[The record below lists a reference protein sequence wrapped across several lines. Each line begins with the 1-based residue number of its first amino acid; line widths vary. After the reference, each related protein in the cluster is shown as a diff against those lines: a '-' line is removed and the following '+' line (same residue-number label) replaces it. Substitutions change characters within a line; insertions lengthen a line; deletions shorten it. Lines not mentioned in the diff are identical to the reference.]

1 MSAPYKI
8 LIIEDSDTNGAIAV
22 YINSHCAGHIGEL
35 RQVDTLPDFIIALDE
50 KEWDIILSDYRL
62 KGMTAAD
69 ALKVINRQGIDVP
82 LIVVSDREEEQGVMS
97 VLYAG
102 AEHFIMKND
111 MERLCI
117 TVPRSIANSRR
128 RREINSEL
136 KNYRRHLEDL
146 VAERTEELE
155 KANENL
161 QLEVG
166 KRKRTEDALRERES
180 QYRNLIENAHDG
192 ICIVQDQKLKFV
204 NRHFEQ
210 MLGYENKST
219 IDSSFFNYG
228 FMDEQERIVGVYRKI
243 IKGEATVL
251 RCDTAFVKKNGQRVE
266 VSMSASAIDYQ
277 GRRAVMIV
285 VRDIT
290 EQNRARR
297 MALESERLEAVG
309 VVARGVGNNFAN
321 IMNVISSYAVSIS
334 DSFLPHTKPHDSAR
348 RILDATHHASV
359 LTKRLLSVVQVS
371 ETESGKMKLEQVP
384 LGDVINKARG
394 LVAHSLQSKAIEVVI
409 KPRALVPY
417 VFADRDQLLDT
428 LISIFMNAVDAMPDG
443 GKLVINLVERKI
455 ARPRSNPDSEGGH
468 FVGLSIRDNGVGMT
482 KEQLAR
488 AFEPFFT
495 TKGSGD
501 AFGLGL
507 PVAQSLA
514 QGWGGWID
522 IRSRPGRGT
531 RVRIFMKKTEDPT
544 ANKVPDESQLP
555 TKVLVVDDNEGRRK
569 LMVEALAEQGHVV
582 IEAANGD
589 DAIRLHREHAD
600 SIGLAVVDWLLPGTD
615 GKGVLRAIFEHD
627 PQARVIMVSGFS
639 RDYVRSEVRI
649 GAWGFLQKPFS
660 KADFLK
666 AVEKERLRKNS

>member
-8 LIIEDSDTNGAIAV
+8 LIIEDSKTEDGITS
-22 YINSHCAGHIGEL
+22 YINNHCSGHIDEL
-35 RQVDTLPDFIIALDE
+35 RQVNSLQGLIDALDE
-50 KEWDIILSDYRL
+50 KEWDIILSDFHL
-62 KGMTAAD
+62 KGIEASD
-69 ALKVINRQGIDVP
+69 ALKIVNRRGIDIP
-82 LIVVSDREEEQGVMS
+82 LIVVSDKEEEKGVMS
-97 VLYAG
+97 ALYAG

-128 RREINSEL
+128 RREITNEL
-136 KNYRRHLEDL
+136 RKYRQHLEDL

-155 KANENL
+155 QANKNL
-161 QLEVG
+161 QTEVG

-219 IDSSFFNYG
+219 VDTRFFLYG
-228 FMDEQERIVGVYRKI
+228 FSDEQERIAGIYRKI
-243 IKGEATVL
+243 IKGEEQLL
-251 RCDTAFVKKNGQRVE
+251 RCETAFVTKNGQRIE

-277 GRRAVMIV
+277 GRRAAMIV

-348 RILDATHHASV
+348 RILDATHHASI

-371 ETESGKMKLEQVP
+371 ETESGKVEIEPVK
-384 LGDVINKARG
+384 LGDIIKKAQG
-394 LVAHSLQSKAIEVVI
+394 LVAHSLQGNGIKVVI
-409 KPRALVPY
+409 KDRVMVPY
-417 VFADRDQLLDT
+417 VLADSDQLLDA
-428 LISIFMNAVDAMPDG
+428 LISIFMNAVDAMPNG
-443 GKLVINLVERKI
+443 GKLVINLVERNI
-455 ARPRSNPDSEGGH
+455 ARPRSNPDAEGGR
-468 FVGLSIRDNGVGMT
+468 FVGLTIRDNGIGMT

-495 TKGSGD
+495 TKGDGD

-507 PVAQSLA
+507 PVAQSLS

-522 IRSRPGRGT
+522 IRSRSGKGT
-531 RVRIFMKKTEDPT
+531 RVRVFMKKTDDPT
-544 ANKVPDESQLP
+544 ADKKIDESQLP
-555 TKVLVVDDNEGRRK
+555 TKILVVDDNDGRRRM
-569 LMVEALAEQGHVV
+569 MVETLTEQGHTV

-589 DAIRLHREHAD
+589 EAIRLHGEHAN
-600 SIGLAVVDWLLPGTD
+600 SIGLAIIDWLLPGTD
-615 GKGVLRAIFEHD
+615 GKGVLRSIFEHD
-627 PQARVIMVSGFS
+627 PQAKVIMISGFS
-639 RDYVRSEVRI
+639 RDYVRSEVRM

-660 KADFLK
+660 KAEFLK
-666 AVEKERLRKNS
+666 AVQKERQRKNS